1 MSKDKVTRIRKDRTV
16 QAKTGQFKNLV
27 NAAKAGQIS
36 MVEAQKAI
44 RKLVQAKK
52 GGGKVQAMNTGG
64 NPDTEKKFSYFGKK
78 RTKPIKKKMKL
89 YGEEAGKNIKKNLDS
104 LSEKME
110 RRKISKKN
118 KKTLPTEFR
127 MGGKVDI
134 SNFKGQF

>member
-1 MSKDKVTRIRKDRTV
+1 MSKDKETRIRKDRTGP
-16 QAKTGQFKNLV
+16 AKTGQFKNLV

-52 GGGKVQAMNTGG
+52 GGGKVQA
-64 NPDTEKKFSYFGKK
+64 
-78 RTKPIKKKMKL
+78 
-89 YGEEAGKNIKKNLDS
+89 
-104 LSEKME
+104 
-110 RRKISKKN
+110 
-118 KKTLPTEFR
+118 EFR